1 MQNRQIDRLIN
12 QLVKKSA
19 HSKDKALFIRHY
31 DAYSIDAGCVKKIV
45 EDAGFF
51 CQIGRASCRERVS
64 SCV

>member
-31 DAYSIDAGCVKKIV
+31 DAYSIDAGCVKK
-45 EDAGFF
+45 
-51 CQIGRASCRERVS
+51 
-64 SCV
+64 